1 MPVDLIWTV
10 VGFLLTLMM
19 LSYIFGDNVLFRLAS
34 YLFVGVSAAYVALTL
49 IVQVISPKLFTPL
62 VFGTLAEKVVAVVP
76 LILGMLLVMKLSPR
90 LARLGNLS
98 MAYLIGVSAA
108 VMVGGVVLGSLI
120 PQIVATTNAFDLQS
134 AVKNGT
140 NPFFQLV
147 DGLYIAAGTI
157 ATLMFFYFGAKS
169 RPNTTPERSQL
180 VSILA
185 KAGQVFI
192 GITLGAVFA
201 GVYAAAL
208 AALIER
214 VSSFWNS
221 LFILFK
227 IFTG

>member
-19 LSYIFGDNVLFRLAS
+19 LSYIFGDNALFRLAS

-49 IVQVISPKLFTPL
+49 VVQVIGPKLFAPL
-62 VFGTLAEKVVAVVP
+62 IYGSLAEKVVAVVP
-76 LILGMLLVMKLSPR
+76 LILGMLLLMKLSPR
-90 LARLGNLS
+90 LAGLGNLS

-120 PQIVATTNAFDLQS
+120 PQVIATTNAFDLQA
-134 AVKNGT
+134 AVNKGV

-169 RPNTTPERSQL
+169 RPNNTPERSQWIN
-180 VSILA
+180 VLA
-185 KAGQVFI
+185 QAGQVFI

-201 GVYAAAL
+201 GVYSAAL

-214 VSSFWNS
+214 LSSFWNS
-221 LFILFK
+221 LLIFIK